1 MELPDVY
8 LYFMPIIN
16 WGRFKEEGG
25 SFMMPV
31 SVRLN
36 HAAADGYLISKVF
49 LMIEE
54 EIRSFNS

>member
-1 MELPDVY
+1 
-8 LYFMPIIN
+8 
-16 WGRFKEEGG
+16 
-25 SFMMPV
+25 MMPV